1 MRTALRCL
9 LALLFVWSLA
19 AGAIWIVDRTRP
31 TPQTFISYVAA
42 HPLEGLTVAQ
52 RGKIIDRAAQMIN
65 GFSTEQRRELKQS
78 GKLRAFFVKLTTEE
92 RRRFAEMTL
101 PAGFRAM
108 IKTLNKMAPE
118 ERKKLAER
126 TLRDMRRNNAMA
138 DELGE
143 GDDFQSMISRGST
156 IFEKEADPQVKLDFA
171 PVFEE
176 VLQKQRK
183 LATDAKP
190 RQQ

>member
-9 LALLFVWSLA
+9 LALFLVWSLA
-19 AGAIWIVDRTRP
+19 AGAILIVDWTRP
-31 TPQTFISYVAA
+31 TPQKFISYVAT
-42 HPLEGLTVAQ
+42 HPLEGLAAAQ
-52 RGKIIDRAAQMIN
+52 RARIIDRAARIIN
-65 GFSTEQRRELKQS
+65 GFSTEQRRELKRS
-78 GKLRAFFVKLTTEE
+78 GALRAFFVKLTSEE

-108 IKTLNKMAPE
+108 IKTLNKMDPE

-126 TLRDMRRNNAMA
+126 TLRDVRRGSAVA

-143 GDDFQSMISRGST
+143 EGDVESMISRGSG
-156 IFEKEADPQVKLDFA
+156 IFQKEADPQVKLDFA

-176 VLQKQRK
+176 VQQKQRK
-183 LATDAKP
+183 LATEAKL
-190 RQQ
+190 RKQ